1 MKKRVNHRAAARAR
15 DADRWEEDRLRAS
28 GMVRMREGAEE
39 EEDGE
44 LRTHVVVHDLKPP
57 FLDGKVVL
65 SKQQAV
71 VLPVKDPTSDMAQFA
86 KKGSALLRSMRE
98 EREKRK
104 ATQASLQ
111 DGKAGT
117 KIGDLIGIKAPE
129 KEAEPTGRQEDV
141 QSDSFSINKYVGGGG
156 GGGEAGGEGGGE
168 GSGEG
173 EGEGDAAARAK
184 KDAQFGD
191 ILQLQANSDFSR
203 NKSIAEQRAFLPI
216 YGVRQQLLHVIRDN
230 SVLILVGETGSGKTT
245 QIAQYLMEDG
255 YTTYGIVGC
264 TQPRRVAAMSV
275 AKRVG
280 CELGQE
286 VGYSIRFEDVTS
298 EATVLKYMTDGVLL
312 RESLTEPDLDKYSA
326 IIMDE
331 AHERGL
337 NTDVLFGTAARPP
350 APPPTVAR
358 RRDLKLIVTSATM
371 DANKF
376 SEFFGSVPVFKIPG
390 RTFPVDI
397 LYAKVP
403 QEDYLEA
410 AIKQAIQ
417 IHLSQPKGDILIFM
431 TGQED
436 ILATCEG
443 ISERLIECGE
453 GVPPILVLPVYS
465 LLPSELQAKIFDP
478 APDGARKVIVA
489 TNIAETSLTVDG
501 IYYVIDSGFCKLKVY
516 NSRMG
521 MDSLTVYP
529 TSQAGCNQRSG
540 RAGRT
545 GPGRCYRLYTEYA
558 YSHELL
564 VQTVPE
570 IQRTNLGNVVLL
582 LKSLGIDNLLTFDFM
597 DPPPQD
603 NLLNS
608 MYHLW
613 FLGALANTGEL
624 TPMGRRMVEFPLDP
638 TLAKMLLFSEDLGCV
653 DDVATV
659 VSCLSMPTIFYRPK
673 EREAES
679 DAAREKFFAPESD
692 HLTLHNVYLQ
702 WRRNNYRS
710 DWCNKHFIHAKA
722 MRKVK
727 EVREQI
733 LDICKQLKMRVTACG
748 SDVDQVR
755 KAICSAYFMNAAK
768 MKTIGEYVNMRNGMP
783 CHLHP
788 SSALF
793 GMGVQPD
800 YIVYHE
806 LVMTS
811 KEYMQCVTA
820 VDPEWLAELGPMF
833 FSIKQQGETRL
844 EKKAKARANKAAMA
858 EEMRQHEELKAAKE
872 AAEVRLGTGSST
884 GGGSGRHRI
893 ATPGGLSFSAAGS
906 SSSRSDRPGGS
917 TPSRRKR
924 FGV

>member
-1 MKKRVNHRAAARAR
+1 
-15 DADRWEEDRLRAS
+15 
-28 GMVRMREGAEE
+28 
-39 EEDGE
+39 
-44 LRTHVVVHDLKPP
+44 
-57 FLDGKVVL
+57 
-65 SKQQAV
+65 
-71 VLPVKDPTSDMAQFA
+71 
-86 KKGSALLRSMRE
+86 
-98 EREKRK
+98 
-104 ATQASLQ
+104 
-111 DGKAGT
+111 
-117 KIGDLIGIKAPE
+117 
-129 KEAEPTGRQEDV
+129 
-141 QSDSFSINKYVGGGG
+141 
-156 GGGEAGGEGGGE
+156 
-168 GSGEG
+168 
-173 EGEGDAAARAK
+173 
-184 KDAQFGD
+184 
-191 ILQLQANSDFSR
+191 
-203 NKSIAEQRAFLPI
+203 
-216 YGVRQQLLHVIRDN
+216 
-230 SVLILVGETGSGKTT
+230 
-245 QIAQYLMEDG
+245 
-255 YTTYGIVGC
+255 
-264 TQPRRVAAMSV
+264 
-275 AKRVG
+275 
-280 CELGQE
+280 
-286 VGYSIRFEDVTS
+286 
-298 EATVLKYMTDGVLL
+298 
-312 RESLTEPDLDKYSA
+312 
-326 IIMDE
+326 
-331 AHERGL
+331 
-337 NTDVLFGTAARPP
+337 
-350 APPPTVAR
+350 
-358 RRDLKLIVTSATM
+358 
-371 DANKF
+371 
-376 SEFFGSVPVFKIPG
+376 
-390 RTFPVDI
+390 
-397 LYAKVP
+397 
-403 QEDYLEA
+403 
-410 AIKQAIQ
+410 
-417 IHLSQPKGDILIFM
+417 
-431 TGQED
+431 
-436 ILATCEG
+436 
-443 ISERLIECGE
+443 
-453 GVPPILVLPVYS
+453 
-465 LLPSELQAKIFDP
+465 
-478 APDGARKVIVA
+478 
-489 TNIAETSLTVDG
+489 
-501 IYYVIDSGFCKLKVY
+501 
-516 NSRMG
+516 MG

-613 FLGALANTGEL
+613 FLGALASTGEL